1 MAYCNLFLADRLA
14 VGLETYSRTPC
25 QKSLDFLHH
34 CKQSLHRIELLHN
47 PYLNFDNN
55 FNKNGYQTK
64 LFCVRCNILEF
75 LIWHDLPERLEA
87 ACRRRPRVCRP
98 LCKVRWHSEYFY
110 HWFKLSL
117 RITLNKQTKV
127 SGEYDFPSFLL
138 SHSSLLYL
146 QTIWGIHHT
155 TIVRMGH
162 FYKLLP
168 YIFLIRTITR
178 VVS

>member
-47 PYLNFDNN
+47 PYLNFENN

-87 ACRRRPRVCRP
+87 TCGRRPRRPRVCRP
-98 LCKVRWHSEYFY
+98 LVGTMMWCAFFY
-110 HWFKLSL
+110 
-117 RITLNKQTKV
+117 
-127 SGEYDFPSFLL
+127 
-138 SHSSLLYL
+138 
-146 QTIWGIHHT
+146 
-155 TIVRMGH
+155 
-162 FYKLLP
+162 
-168 YIFLIRTITR
+168 LILCTDEEFM
-178 VVS
+178 SD

>member
-75 LIWHDLPERLEA
+75 LIWHDLPWETWS
-87 ACRRRPRVCRP
+87 CPWVCRP
-98 LCKVRWHSEYFY
+98 LQVKLLCACVLSELLRVTRGSSWTLKGV
-110 HWFKLSL
+110 HWF
-117 RITLNKQTKV
+117 TCLNRLQALQNNINHTMPLWCA
-127 SGEYDFPSFLL
+127 GP
-138 SHSSLLYL
+138 SLL
-146 QTIWGIHHT
+146 
-155 TIVRMGH
+155 H
-162 FYKLLP
+162 FSAIDRFWLETFDARPPPNPKALA
-168 YIFLIRTITR
+168 
-178 VVS
+178 